1 MKKAIIAFVLL
12 LLVVVGVVFFA
23 FDAILKGGIETAGS
37 SVLDTEVTVN
47 SVGVSPFSG
56 SGGIS
61 ELRIGNPEGFN
72 APYAMELGALDVNVN
87 VGSVFSDTIVID
99 SIIIQRPEITYETR
113 ITSDNIR
120 TLMENLGG
128 GGGDAPA
135 ESESAEPGKS
145 VIIRDFQM
153 IDPQVNL
160 VAAIA
165 RAPIPLP
172 DIRLQN
178 IGEDNASVT
187 VAEAGRQIL
196 AALNQ
201 ALLGASLPS
210 FDELQSLVTEEL
222 ENQVE
227 ALEEQ
232 VDDQIEELE
241 EQVTDQVEDLSNRV
255 RSIFN

>member
-1 MKKAIIAFVLL
+1 MKKIIIGLVLFVAVAI
-12 LLVVVGVVFFA
+12 GVVFFA
-23 FDAILKGGIETAGS
+23 FGSILKTGIETAGS
-37 SVLDTEVTVN
+37 SVLGTAVTVN
-47 SVGVSPFSG
+47 SVGVSALSG

-61 ELRIGNPEGFN
+61 DLRIGNPEGFN
-72 APYAMELGALDVNVN
+72 EPYAMELGSLDVKVN

-99 SIIIQRPEITYETR
+99 SIVIQRPEITYEER

-120 TLMENLGG
+120 TLLENLS
-128 GGGDAPA
+128 GGGDQAPA
-135 ESESAEPGKS
+135 ETENAEPGKQI
-145 VIIRDFQM
+145 IIRDFQM

-187 VAEAGRQIL
+187 VAEAGRQVL

-210 FDELQSLVTEEL
+210 FEDLQSLVQEEL
-222 ENQVE
+222 GNQVE
-227 ALEEQ
+227 A
-232 VDDQIEELE
+232 LE
-241 EQVTDQVEDLSNRV
+241 EQVTDQVEDITDRV

>member
-1 MKKAIIAFVLL
+1 MKKIIIGLVLFVAVAI
-12 LLVVVGVVFFA
+12 GVVFFA
-23 FDAILKGGIETAGS
+23 FGSILKTGIETAGS
-37 SVLDTEVTVN
+37 SVLGTAVTVN
-47 SVGVSPFSG
+47 SVGVSALSG

-61 ELRIGNPEGFN
+61 DLRIGNPEGFN
-72 APYAMELGALDVNVN
+72 EPYAMELGSLDVKVN

-99 SIIIQRPEITYETR
+99 SIVIQRPEITYETR

-120 TLMENLGG
+120 TLLENLS
-128 GGGDAPA
+128 GGGDQAPA
-135 ESESAEPGKS
+135 ETENAEPGKQI
-145 VIIRDFQM
+145 IIRDFQM

-187 VAEAGRQIL
+187 VAEAGRQVL

-210 FDELQSLVTEEL
+210 FEDLQSLVQEEL
-222 ENQVE
+222 GNQVE
-227 ALEEQ
+227 A
-232 VDDQIEELE
+232 LE
-241 EQVTDQVEDLSNRV
+241 EQVTDQVEDITDRV